1 MSIRS
6 YQRNVD
12 RKVTGPQLP
21 VCFPAAIEQVSPRNS
36 YRPNVYRN
44 YREFVNYLDSL
55 TLEELKKK
63 EVLEEYETV
72 IEDLVRP
79 LGGLALEDLVMK
91 RITTPLGL
99 FRAFNSLVADDYRI
113 IIDIKY
119 GNASQARSVHSVGI
133 IPVQDDL
140 VTLVSTHVPKQLQG
154 IIPLSKVA
162 KHLAISTE
170 SPTKGHPLG
179 TANLIAI
186 PN

>member
-1 MSIRS
+1 
-6 YQRNVD
+6 
-12 RKVTGPQLP
+12 
-21 VCFPAAIEQVSPRNS
+21 
-36 YRPNVYRN
+36 
-44 YREFVNYLDSL
+44 LDSL

-119 GNASQARSVHSVGI
+119 GNASQARSVHSLGI

-140 VTLVSTHVPKQLQG
+140 VTLVSTHVPKKLQG

-162 KHLAISTE
+162 NHLAISTE

-179 TANLIAI
+179 TANLIGI